1 MMPSDGVC
9 LSALHVIVRLWGDP
23 AQHMPR
29 LQKSLEELRIC
40 AELGVWGQCSFVGDG
55 SGHMVTGGGRS
66 ERQPLLSLA
75 K

>member
-1 MMPSDGVC
+1 MEFVC
-9 LSALHVIVRLWGDP
+9 VLHVIVRLWGDP

-29 LQKSLEELRIC
+29 LQKLLEELQIC

-55 SGHMVTGGGRS
+55 SGHMVTGGWEVR
-66 ERQPLLSLA
+66 EAAPLLSLA